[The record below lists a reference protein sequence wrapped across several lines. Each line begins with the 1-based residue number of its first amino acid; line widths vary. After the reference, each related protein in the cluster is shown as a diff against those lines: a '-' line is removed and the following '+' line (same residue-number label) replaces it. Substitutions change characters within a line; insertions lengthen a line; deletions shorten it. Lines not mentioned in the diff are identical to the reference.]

1 MRAVV
6 IVEPEIPENTGFI
19 ARLAENFEFE
29 LRIVNPEFNLEEA
42 KRTAS
47 RAQRKL
53 REAKIYDSPE
63 EAVEDLEYVL
73 GTKPGK
79 GISLGEFEPRENT
92 SVMIGR
98 ESSGLENSE
107 LELCDAVAHIKT
119 GDYESIN
126 QSHAVSI
133 IMHNVFIGA
142 EDEGI
147 KSNQKDFLDKFIQT
161 PILKDIILRSN
172 PSQDELN
179 RLIGQIKENN
189 DLEQL

>member
-1 MRAVV
+1 VRAVV

-47 RAQRKL
+47 RAQGKL
-53 REAKIYDSPE
+53 REAKIYESAE
-63 EAVEDLEYVL
+63 EAVENLEYVL
-73 GTKPGK
+73 GTKPGR

-107 LELCDAVAHIKT
+107 LELCDAVTHIET
-119 GDYESIN
+119 GEYESIN

-133 IMHNVFIGA
+133 IMHNVFIG
-142 EDEGI
+142 
-147 KSNQKDFLDKFIQT
+147 
-161 PILKDIILRSN
+161 
-172 PSQDELN
+172 
-179 RLIGQIKENN
+179 
-189 DLEQL
+189 